1 MQRIKRSPNKGT
13 YNKQNIIRERLN
25 VLSSNSPF
33 STIEEYKALRTN
45 INFCIP
51 SDGCRIISITSAE
64 SGEGKSITCLNLA
77 LAVAETTARVL
88 IIDGDLRLPWIS
100 RLLNISA
107 SPGLS
112 NVLVNFNTPD
122 EVIHNINNSTA
133 DVILSGDI
141 PPNPSELLASEKM
154 RLLLD
159 DLSRKYDYIF
169 IDSPPVNLV
178 SDAVILSKWL
188 TGILFVVRAGLSDK
202 GSVKNAVNK
211 LTFVRANILGFVL
224 NGVATVRSGYGRY
237 FSNYRYKRSVHR

>member
-1 MQRIKRSPNKGT
+1 MQGIKRSPNKGT
-13 YNKQNIIRERLN
+13 NNNQNIVRERLN
-25 VLSSNSPF
+25 ILSTDSPF
-33 STIEEYKALRTN
+33 SIIEEYKALRTN

-51 SDGCRIISITSAE
+51 SDGCKIISIASAE
-64 SGEGKSITCLNLA
+64 SGEGKSITCVNLA
-77 LAVAETTARVL
+77 LAFAETLARVL
-88 IIDGDLRLPWIS
+88 IIDCDLRRPWIS

-112 NVLVNFNTPD
+112 NVLVNFNAPD
-122 EVIHNINNSTA
+122 EVIHNITNSTA

-141 PPNPSELLASEKM
+141 PPNPTELLASEKM

-169 IDSPPVNLV
+169 IDSPPINLV
-178 SDAVILSKWL
+178 SDAVILSKWS

-211 LTFVRANILGFVL
+211 LTFVEAR
-224 NGVATVRSGYGRY
+224 R
-237 FSNYRYKRSVHR
+237 